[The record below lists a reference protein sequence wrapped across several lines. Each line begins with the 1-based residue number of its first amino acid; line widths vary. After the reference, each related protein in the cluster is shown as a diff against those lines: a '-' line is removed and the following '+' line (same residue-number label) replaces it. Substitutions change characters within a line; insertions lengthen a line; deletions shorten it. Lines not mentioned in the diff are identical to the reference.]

1 MLDLQKNPKKKNPKK
16 KNPKKK
22 KKKKQTLKKKMMM
35 MIKQAMELR
44 KLANEDCPSSSIRFL
59 DILPSLTIP

>member
-1 MLDLQKNPKKKNPKK
+1 MLDLKKKKK

-44 KLANEDCPSSSIRFL
+44 KLANERTHMDVTRR
-59 DILPSLTIP
+59 